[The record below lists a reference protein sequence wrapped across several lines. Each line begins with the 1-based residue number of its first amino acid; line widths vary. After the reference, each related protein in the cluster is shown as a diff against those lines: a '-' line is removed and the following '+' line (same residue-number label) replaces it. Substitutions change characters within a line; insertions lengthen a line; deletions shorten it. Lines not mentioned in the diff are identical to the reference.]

1 MVIIERKVSNIL
13 LWQSE
18 MGKFSCLFSSFKP
31 WSVVC
36 KWRKWSNEDT
46 KLNKKFFAGDE
57 LRAKRRPEMDTNG
70 FYGDTFSRLVKLK
83 IDI

>member
-1 MVIIERKVSNIL
+1 MWFASGGNEAKKI
-13 LWQSE
+13 QSAPKE
-18 MGKFSCLFSSFKP
+18 N
-31 WSVVC
+31 V
-36 KWRKWSNEDT
+36 
-46 KLNKKFFAGDE
+46 AGDE